1 MSKLELK
8 KLQVELMQ
16 VQAGKAALELRIEER
31 LDEIERLKET
41 IKISENKETEL
52 NQKIKDMTRG

>member
-52 NQKIKDMTRG
+52 NQKIKDMKHG